1 MKVVIDCV
9 FIRKVSVGS
18 NHWLKR
24 RNAYTFSNDSDN
36 SMHNKQA
43 VELREKC
50 EDRSKPCYNVHKD
63 WCFVMVLKQGVKVEQ
78 LGQTAWSNNLVE
90 QLGRTT
96 WSNNLV
102 EQFCRTT
109 SHN

>member
-36 SMHNKQA
+36 SMHNKQHRNEDISFTGI
-43 VELREKC
+43 VISDGDIRHVISKIQKNKNYKEL
-50 EDRSKPCYNVHKD
+50 Y
-63 WCFVMVLKQGVKVEQ
+63 L
-78 LGQTAWSNNLVE
+78 
-90 QLGRTT
+90 
-96 WSNNLV
+96 
-102 EQFCRTT
+102 
-109 SHN
+109 